1 MATKPMKQAIVHPDL
16 SVEIVSVAIPVPTA
30 SQVLIKVEIAGSNP
44 KDWYVNSWSYSIPET
59 PFNPSVWL
67 ADSDNF

>member
-16 SVEIVSVAIPVPTA
+16 SVEIVSTAIPVPTT

-44 KDWYVNSWSYSIPET
+44 KDWYLT
-59 PFNPSVWL
+59 
-67 ADSDNF
+67 